1 MEGQLFT
8 WESLSAIGG
17 ASLLT
22 FFVVQYTKGLVD
34 RVAAWLP
41 TDVYAVGVA
50 FLILLLAEFA
60 KGADSGDWRLYV
72 LSLANAF
79 LVASAAAQLHNKVI
93 NPPGAK
99 RGKS

>member
-34 RVAAWLP
+34 RIASWLP
-41 TDVYAVGVA
+41 TDVYAVGVS
-50 FLILLLAEFA
+50 FLILLLAQIA
-60 KGADSGDWRLYV
+60 KGADSADWRLYV
-72 LSLANAF
+72 LSFANAF

-99 RGKS
+99 RNKS